1 MNFDPDI
8 EKILPH
14 LFNTDTFDPN
24 FKDFLNNNNLIQNLI
39 IENGLKNMRTIFF
52 IIDIIK
58 KIFPVLKDKNETIVN
73 EIIFFIIVISIEFKA
88 GKLTSSDTE
97 KFKGLDSIPYR
108 YSDLSIKKRTKANDI
123 QSVKTYD
130 EEFYEKYLKFK
141 DKRFSFYTTLYNFIL
156 SGYPRLD
163 LLLEEIKQKFPEEFS
178 EHINLKN
185 RLLNYNFRCLTDNEF
200 DTLVEKV
207 LTFAEDGLYSIY
219 DYPHIAS
226 YYFYFSEEGLINH
239 PIDDV
244 KGKLIKGINI
254 SKKYQNDIND
264 DKLKNLHYFINDNAE
279 VEKMKEM
286 VKEIHLEILNK
297 KFNEEADEV
306 LNDMMSGNRLSMAN
320 FFNKLN
326 LQDSLLNHFGIKKL
340 AKVLI
345 RSSNDVVFKFTELIK
360 KKYNPGTSTFLLKD
374 KDSISEL
381 TFCIQENIN
390 NSEISPLKNFLLG
403 ELILALEAISTDYE
417 EYYKKNT
424 PR

>member
-163 LLLEEIKQKFPEEFS
+163 LLVEAIFGKS
-178 EHINLKN
+178 EH
-185 RLLNYNFRCLTDNEF
+185 
-200 DTLVEKV
+200 
-207 LTFAEDGLYSIY
+207 
-219 DYPHIAS
+219 
-226 YYFYFSEEGLINH
+226 
-239 PIDDV
+239 
-244 KGKLIKGINI
+244 
-254 SKKYQNDIND
+254 
-264 DKLKNLHYFINDNAE
+264 
-279 VEKMKEM
+279 
-286 VKEIHLEILNK
+286 
-297 KFNEEADEV
+297 
-306 LNDMMSGNRLSMAN
+306 
-320 FFNKLN
+320 FF
-326 LQDSLLNHFGIKKL
+326 H
-340 AKVLI
+340 
-345 RSSNDVVFKFTELIK
+345 
-360 KKYNPGTSTFLLKD
+360 
-374 KDSISEL
+374 
-381 TFCIQENIN
+381 
-390 NSEISPLKNFLLG
+390 
-403 ELILALEAISTDYE
+403 
-417 EYYKKNT
+417 
-424 PR
+424 